1 MFFTVPAVATKNK
14 IRDEGDVIIPSNL
27 MFTIR
32 ANTSAFSN
40 RDIFRDSPG
49 KRRGKRTEN

>member
-1 MFFTVPAVATKNK
+1 MCFTVPAVATENK
-14 IRDEGDVIIPSNL
+14 MGDEGNVIVPSYL

-49 KRRGKRTEN
+49 KRRDKRTKN